1 MRTIENHDAQFMLLA
16 GFIIA
21 IGLVI
26 TTVILNSIIFERN
39 IAVGAGNDP
48 TKNDIINLIQITRDE
63 GRAAYANATISST
76 NKINMMVNF
85 NNTLQNFNDNLSTT
99 YALQGEGVNM
109 TLDTSNWY
117 NNQYPNF
124 TDSGTANGA
133 PNWTVI
139 QNVTS
144 STVKVNIT
152 PYIIPPFTINFTNV
166 YNKTNTWQI
175 NFTPPGH
182 YIINFNNTQITKNIT
197 SPYTISF
204 INGANAAGNYSI
216 IGNTTNGRNFTRA
229 RDFILN
235 ETILLSTSKAV
246 VNLTIPVSVP

>member
-1 MRTIENHDAQFMLLA
+1 MRIIENHDAQFMLLA

-39 IAVGAGNDP
+39 IAVGAGNEP
-48 TKNDIINLIQITRDE
+48 TKNDMINLIQIAQDE
-63 GRAAYANATISST
+63 GKAAYAIATINST
-76 NKINMMVNF
+76 NKTKMIVNF
-85 NNTLQNFNDNLSTT
+85 INQLQNFNDNLSTI

-109 TLDTSNWY
+109 TMDTSNW
-117 NNQYPNF
+117 NNSRYANF

-139 QNVTS
+139 ENVKN
-144 STVKVNIT
+144 STIIINIT
-152 PYIIPPFTINFTNV
+152 SIIPTFTINVTNT
-166 YNKTNTWQI
+166 TNTWQI
-175 NFTPPGH
+175 NFISPGP
-182 YIINFNNTQITKNIT
+182 YIIDNTQIRANIT
-197 SPYTISF
+197 STYTISF

-235 ETILLSTSKAV
+235 ATILLSTSKAV
-246 VNLTIPVSVP
+246 ANITIPVLVP